1 MPTRSAARVLHL
13 TALAVALACT
23 PVTPPPATPKASTS
37 PAPAQSV
44 ASAAIEPEPAPP
56 EELFDCP
63 EVPAPLQLSEIV
75 ATPKGYAIDGEME
88 ILELE
93 LELAGLDPE
102 LLALTERPFVVVG
115 GALPSATSVV
125 QLGLRELDQLGWEQK
140 SSTRQ
145 LEPDTALVFVRRPR
159 TAHASPISGMLH
171 LPPATTGQGEA
182 PSRGGVSIPFSTTS
196 AVPEPAK
203 GAVLSRW
210 ARLLVRE
217 LGFRQHNW
225 LAADRGGWLPPHGAP
240 SWMSFAGR
248 RVIERYLTDPK
259 QAKRRHQEVERE
271 PLHRDPL
278 LETMSVFSG
287 SSSLAQ
293 ALDTMAEL
301 PELEGGKGPLVPLTN
316 LTPPALRD
324 HRFREL
330 LGALGRPVPEEP
342 LALYVPA
349 EFWYLRAASL
359 SAAFELADAFDGW
372 ASPLAGIWE
381 NRSARSGLFERYLTQ
396 LGLTRTKLAR
406 VLGPSVV
413 RRLAVVGSDPYVNEG
428 TDLTVLFEVT
438 ASGPFQAALHFATE
452 ERLAEHGGGASEELT
467 LKGMRVRHS
476 FSQDGA
482 VNQWLCVGDQ
492 LTLVSNSRGALTRI
506 IETILKKRPN
516 LAEQPDF
523 RYLMARDQEL
533 TSDTLVYL
541 SDRFIAETAS
551 PRQRILESRRVRRQ
565 AELRVPAQAALL
577 FGTLMGRSP
586 KNVPELLASGLLR
599 QSELQH
605 EDGTPISFEL
615 GAAPRSAYGTPS
627 SLTPLIE
634 LETPKQVT
642 AGEARAYARWA
653 EEYQRTWSDAIDP
666 AALRLSTEDGQVRRI
681 TTDLRVM
688 PLLTQGDF
696 RELIEMVGDAR
707 LTVTP
712 LESGL
717 RMVVGLGADARF
729 RRELDRALSLDKFA
743 KNLSLDLIGG
753 WAMLG
758 MTETGTAL
766 GLLERTEP
774 ALRGCSSQRDQPS
787 MAELTEIPAYAAVA
801 INNTPAAVLGLATLR
816 KLLESVLGDEL
827 RWEQLKKQGKI
838 NVTRIGVGTDQE
850 GPSRSHGLERIDI
863 YFALV
868 RDALYVA
875 THEGTLR
882 ALIDQHVAGRGPAV
896 TRQPPPTPSQAF
908 LEFRPKPRVAFEQF
922 LMAAAL
928 RATLG
933 DIEMERTDAE
943 GLFRGV
949 PELLENPTLFPRM
962 AEAYLGYVPRPL
974 YGGSFSYGPLGLES
988 RDFGTRMHPKLP
1000 RRSELGARYRSFLE
1014 GLLGVRAQVAFD
1026 VEDPKARP
1034 VARSLHTRLEFE
1046 FKPAEKPR

>member
-1 MPTRSAARVLHL
+1 MPTRTVARVLHL
-13 TALAVALACT
+13 SALAVVLACT
-23 PVTPPPATPKASTS
+23 PVTPPPATPKSTTSTS
-37 PAPAQSV
+37 PAKPA
-44 ASAAIEPEPAPP
+44 ATPAIEAEPAPP

-63 EVPAPLQLSEIV
+63 EVPAPTQLSEIV

-93 LELAGLDPE
+93 LELAGLDPV
-102 LLALTERPFVVVG
+102 LLALTERPFVVLS
-115 GALPSATSVV
+115 GAVPSVASVV
-125 QLGLRELDQLGWEQK
+125 QLGLRDLDQLGWEQK
-140 SSTRQ
+140 SSTQQ
-145 LEPDTALVFVRRPR
+145 LEPDTAVVFVRRPR
-159 TAHASPISGMLH
+159 TAHASPVSGTLH
-171 LPPATTGQGEA
+171 LPPATTDHGER
-182 PSRGGVSIPFSTTS
+182 PSRGGVSIPFVTTS
-196 AVPEPAK
+196 TVPEPAK
-203 GAVLSRW
+203 AATRSRW

-225 LAADRGGWLPPHGAP
+225 LAADQEGWLPPHGAP
-240 SWMSFAGR
+240 SWMSFAGQ

-259 QAKRRHQEVERE
+259 QAKQRKQTVGHQ
-271 PLHRDPL
+271 PIHRDSL

-293 ALDTMAEL
+293 ALHIVARWPEGDDT
-301 PELEGGKGPLVPLTN
+301 KRPLVPITN

-330 LGALGRPVPEEP
+330 LGALGHPVPEEP
-342 LALYVPA
+342 LAKYVPA
-349 EFWYLRAASL
+349 EFWYLRAKSL
-359 SAAFELADAFDGW
+359 SSAFELADAFDGW

-381 NRSARSGLFERYLTQ
+381 NRSTRPGLFARYLTQ
-396 LGLTRTKLAR
+396 LGLTRSKLAR
-406 VLGPSVV
+406 AIGPSVV

-438 ASGPFQAALHFATE
+438 ATAPFEAALHFATK
-452 ERLAEHGGGASEELT
+452 ERLAEHGGGATEEHT

-476 FSQDGA
+476 FSKDGA
-482 VNQWLCVGDQ
+482 VNQWLWVGDK

-506 IETILKKRPN
+506 LETMASSRPN

-523 RYLMARDQEL
+523 RYLMARDDKL

-586 KNVPELLASGLLR
+586 KDVPELLASGLLKR
-599 QSELQH
+599 SELQH

-615 GAAPRSAYGTPS
+615 GAAPRSAYGTPA

-642 AGEARAYARWA
+642 ASEAQAYARWA
-653 EEYQRTWSDAIDP
+653 AEYQRTWSDAIDP
-666 AALRLSTEDGQVRRI
+666 AALRISTEDGQVRRI
-681 TTDLRVM
+681 STDLRVM

-707 LTVTP
+707 LTVAP

-729 RRELDRALSLDKFA
+729 RRELDRALDLDKFA
-743 KNLSLDLIGG
+743 KNLSLDLIGD

-774 ALRGCSSQRDQPS
+774 ALRGCSSPRDRPS
-787 MAELTEIPAYAAVA
+787 MAELTQIPAYAAVA

-827 RWEQLKKQGKI
+827 RWDQLKKQGKTSI
-838 NVTRIGVGTDQE
+838 TRIGLGTDEE
-850 GPSRSHGLERIDI
+850 GPSRSHGLERIDV
-863 YFALV
+863 YFALL
-868 RDALYVA
+868 RDALYVS
-875 THEGTLR
+875 TNEGTLR
-882 ALIDQHVAGRGPAV
+882 ALIDQHVEGRGPAV

-933 DIEMERTDAE
+933 DIEMERVDAE
-943 GLFRGV
+943 GLFGGV
-949 PELLENPTLFPRM
+949 PELLENPALFAGM

-974 YGGSFSYGPLGLES
+974 HGGSFSYGPLGLES
-988 RDFGTRMHPKLP
+988 RDLGSRMHPKLP
-1000 RRSELGARYRSFLE
+1000 RRSELGARYRTFLE
-1014 GLLGVRAQVAFD
+1014 GLLGARASVAFD